1 MNLLTV
7 NLNFI
12 PSIIDFILQQMN
24 IVTNDVYKNRYER
37 IWRHL

>member
-1 MNLLTV
+1 MKRMNLLTV

-37 IWRHL
+37 I